1 MSKSTM
7 TARRFS
13 DGVIVTTFN
22 VAILYRRRLMQSEA
36 AGTATLSPAW
46 NRVTVEYKK

>member
-1 MSKSTM
+1 M
-7 TARRFS
+7 TPRRFS
-13 DGVIVTTFN
+13 EGVIVTTFI

-46 NRVTVEYKK
+46 KWLTVA